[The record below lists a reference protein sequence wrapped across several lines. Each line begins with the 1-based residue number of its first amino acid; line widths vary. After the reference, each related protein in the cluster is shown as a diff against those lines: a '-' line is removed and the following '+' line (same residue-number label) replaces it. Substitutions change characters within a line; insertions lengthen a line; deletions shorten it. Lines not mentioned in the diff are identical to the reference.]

1 MYLLVSFFL
10 IIRRP
15 PISTRTATLFPYP
28 PLFRSY
34 PADRRHRVRRVT
46 DEQHPRLVP
55 CLEPVDAH
63 REQLDV
69 VPARNRIG
77 PGRRLGAARR
87 AALSAGVDSFFPYF
101 LGASIGKDHGALLI
115 IPTIY
120 LTKTAASLQTPPAQ
134 NSIWL

>member
-46 DEQHPRLVP
+46 DEQQPRLVP
-55 CLEPVDAH
+55 CLEPFDAH
-63 REQLDV
+63 REQLEV

-87 AALSAGVDSFFPYF
+87 DALSEGVDSFVPDF
-101 LGASIGKDHGALLI
+101 LGASLGKDERALRSGERRVGNECVR
-115 IPTIY
+115 TCR
-120 LTKTAASLQTPPAQ
+120 SR
-134 NSIWL
+134 W